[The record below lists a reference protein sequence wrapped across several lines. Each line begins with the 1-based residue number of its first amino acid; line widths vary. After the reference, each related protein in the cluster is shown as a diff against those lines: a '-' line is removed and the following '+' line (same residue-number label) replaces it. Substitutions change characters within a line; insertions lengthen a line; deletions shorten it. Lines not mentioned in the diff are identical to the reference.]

1 MKVAMGTR
9 TLLPWAEESTGET
22 CRPNQIKNTEE
33 VSPGV
38 ETGSLLQHSACPCPV
53 VIPAPPVPAVKLNSN
68 LLQTGCLKVLWIPKA
83 LGVMSDK
90 QPPILGNRL
99 LLSCAVQWH
108 MASIVKVSWVS
119 QTKAETTHS
128 VPRWLP
134 CFANALV
141 AMTQILVG
149 ICHT

>member
-9 TLLPWAEESTGET
+9 TLLPWTEESTGGT

-38 ETGSLLQHSACPCPV
+38 ETGSLLQHSAYPCPV
-53 VIPAPPVPAVKLNSN
+53 VIPAPPVPAMKLNPN

-99 LLSCAVQWH
+99 LLSCAVQGFH
-108 MASIVKVSWVS
+108 SKGVLGFP
-119 QTKAETTHS
+119 AES
-128 VPRWLP
+128 
-134 CFANALV
+134 
-141 AMTQILVG
+141 
-149 ICHT
+149 